1 MLVNWSQCNWWLLI
15 ACWSQMADVGDPIR
29 VSSVVL
35 LESCVCQAVQKRIG
49 LGKKERM
56 QTALKAAECWDPSH
70 VETHIRNRDF
80 SHLLPL
86 SATPCLWEDPEV
98 VNPLL
103 TQWLEPLRACFE
115 LRVRLLLRDRKRL
128 FSPGWESQPVS
139 TWWQVYI
146 STVFTGAFLMAHA
159 NCSFSPL

>member
-1 MLVNWSQCNWWLLI
+1 
-15 ACWSQMADVGDPIR
+15 MADVGDPIL

-49 LGKKERM
+49 LGKKERT
-56 QTALKAAECWDPSH
+56 QTALKAAECWAPSH

-128 FSPGWESQPVS
+128 FSPGWEPQPVS
-139 TWWQVYI
+139 TWLTGLHQH
-146 STVFTGAFLMAHA
+146 SFHGHFSDGPCQLLFFTTVGLVVSLQGQAAGCVL
-159 NCSFSPL
+159 S